1 MADGGRAEIDDRST
15 PVAGPLSVTPLYTS
29 TGNDVVWWNAV
40 MGSWEA
46 QPSGGGGGGSGNV
59 TAGTLTNNAL
69 VVGTGPTAIGSL
81 ASLGSSTTV
90 LHGNASGAPAFS
102 AVNLGTDVSGVLAA
116 AQSPAHTGDVTS
128 AAGSLALTIAPGVV
142 SYAKMQAMTA
152 NRLLGSG
159 LSGTA
164 VAEITLGTG
173 LSFTGTTLNAAA
185 GANYGVDVTAFGGP
199 PRRPA
204 NRRDDPLAR
213 RRARP
218 A

>member
-1 MADGGRAEIDDRST
+1 
-15 PVAGPLSVTPLYTS
+15 
-29 TGNDVVWWNAV
+29 VWWDGSSWNAL
-40 MGSWEA
+40 
-46 QPSGGGGGGSGNV
+46 PTGGGGSGSGNV
-59 TAGTLTNNAL
+59 TAGTLTSNAL

-90 LHGNASGAPAFS
+90 LHGNAGGRPTFA
-102 AVNLGTDVSGVLAA
+102 AVNLATDVSGTLPSAA
-116 AQSPAHTGDVTS
+116 EPAHTGDVTN
-128 AAGSLALTIAPGVV
+128 AAGSLALNIAPGAV

-159 LSGTA
+159 LSGTS

-173 LSFTGTTLNAAA
+173 LSFTGMTLNAAA

-204 NRRDDPLAR
+204 NRRDDPPAR